1 MWVCRDLAHSK
12 RGILVPR
19 ILVADDNS
27 NIQKMVTLAFQD
39 HGIEVVAVGNGE
51 AAVRRLLDINPDVV
65 LADVFMPVR
74 NGYELCEFIKNDPKF
89 SKVPVILLVGAFDP
103 LDEAEARRVGADGI
117 LKKPFVP
124 PDPLIAM
131 VTAVMAKAPK
141 PEPKAAAPEIEIPKP
156 PPPAPPPV
164 MESFP
169 EPTPEEEAY
178 TFGTGRRSLDD
189 DDDTG
194 GSRAAQAVLT
204 PAAASAETS
213 SSSED
218 DASFT
223 ETGADWKRRDQVDSE
238 SVPSFAPALIDDFT
252 EQNSSVHEA
261 ELESIEVG
269 LAPDATMQAAIESTP
284 QATMQKTV
292 EPAIDAPSAAAE
304 SNARVTEAPKSA
316 IPVEIEHPLPS
327 SESLLSS
334 LAGAFADATAT
345 PTEAAIEERMT
356 RVLPRSWAK
365 PLEDSFQSTKGLTD
379 LMGPALADPGAR
391 TKPEEVAEAAPPAV
405 EAPAAPE
412 TSSQEN
418 RPSQETAEAGGSSV
432 SAEPAA
438 PEILSSAAPP
448 AAVLA
453 WESSRSA
460 TIEVQSTPPVE
471 LNSAP
476 AQIESLAP
484 EVEAPPEI
492 HEPARAELTPS
503 TVADAFR
510 AFSPVTPAEEP
521 PVTTESPTSATS
533 LESSSVTPE
542 PTVAATEPAPVTPEE
557 PAITAEAPEIMAE
570 APAMVAESPAL
581 AAEPPAAATEVATS
595 SVEAASEEEE
605 PLAPPVAILES
616 AEIVAREIGRIPT
629 VETVAEASA
638 QSQVPELAAQ
648 TTTPALAAEA
658 VSEPAASSTA
668 TPEAA
673 PASAAPAATA
683 APNVDELVAK
693 VLEKLGPQLHELLSK
708 SLVRPLVEDLLHKP
722 DEKK

>member
-1 MWVCRDLAHSK
+1 M
-12 RGILVPR
+12 PR

-74 NGYELCEFIKNDPKF
+74 NGYELCEFIKTDPKF

-141 PEPKAAAPEIEIPKP
+141 QEPKAAAPEIELPKP

-164 MESFP
+164 METFP

-178 TFGTGRRSLDD
+178 AFGTGRRSLDD
-189 DDDTG
+189 DEDTG

-204 PAAASAETS
+204 PAAAASTQTAT
-213 SSSED
+213 SSED
-218 DASFT
+218 DATFT

-238 SVPSFAPALIDDFT
+238 AVPSFAPALIDDFT
-252 EQNSSVHEA
+252 EQNSSVREA
-261 ELESIEVG
+261 ELDSIEVG
-269 LAPDATMQAAIESTP
+269 LAPDAATQTANESIPQAA
-284 QATMQKTV
+284 MQTTV
-292 EPAIDAPSAAAE
+292 EPAIEAPSVAPE
-304 SNARVTEAPKSA
+304 LNARVAEAPRNA
-316 IPVEIEHPLPS
+316 IPVETEHPLPS
-327 SESLLSS
+327 SESLMNA

-345 PTEAAIEERMT
+345 PTEAAIEDRMT

-379 LMGPALADPGAR
+379 LMGPALADPGAW
-391 TKPEEVAEAAPPAV
+391 TKSEEVAEAAPTAV
-405 EAPAAPE
+405 EEPAAPP

-418 RPSQETAEAGGSSV
+418 RPVQEAGEATGASLA
-432 SAEPAA
+432 AEPAA
-438 PEILSSAAPP
+438 PEIASSAIPP

-453 WESSRSA
+453 WESNRSA
-460 TIEVQSTPPVE
+460 TTELQSTPSLE
-471 LNSAP
+471 LDSAP
-476 AQIESLAP
+476 AQIENSAP
-484 EVEAPPEI
+484 EVEPPPES
-492 HEPARAELTPS
+492 HESARAELTPS

-510 AFSPVTPAEEP
+510 AFSPVTPSEESA
-521 PVTTESPTSATS
+521 PVTTESSTSASS
-533 LESSSVTPE
+533 LESPSITPE
-542 PTVAATEPAPVTPEE
+542 PMVATTEPAPVAPEE
-557 PAITAEAPEIMAE
+557 PTVTAEAPAV
-570 APAMVAESPAL
+570 VAESPAF
-581 AAEPPAAATEVATS
+581 AAELPTAATEAASSSAEAT
-595 SVEAASEEEE
+595 SEEEE

-616 AEIVAREIGRIPT
+616 AEIVAREIGRTPT
-629 VETVAEASA
+629 VETAAEASA
-638 QSQVPELAAQ
+638 QPQVPELAAQ
-648 TTTPALAAEA
+648 TATPVLAAEA
-658 VSEPAASSTA
+658 VSEPAASGTA
-668 TPEAA
+668 TPEAT
-673 PASAAPAATA
+673 PASAGPGATA
-683 APNVDELVAK
+683 PPNVDEVVAK
-693 VLEKLGPQLHELLSK
+693 VLEKLGPQLQELLSK

-722 DEKK
+722 DDEKK